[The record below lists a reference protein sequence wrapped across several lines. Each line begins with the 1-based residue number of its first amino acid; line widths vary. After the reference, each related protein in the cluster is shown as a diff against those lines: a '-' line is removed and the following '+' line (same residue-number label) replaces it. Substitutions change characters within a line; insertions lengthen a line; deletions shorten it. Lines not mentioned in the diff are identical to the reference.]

1 MGCQFC
7 QTAISVKGISEIST
21 VYLHREAVDFR
32 KAINGLV
39 VIVEQEMQLSPYADA
54 VFVFCNRARDK
65 LKVVYWD
72 RTGFCL
78 WYKRLEKD
86 KFQWPRQFDEAIITL
101 NVQQLDWLLR
111 GFSVIGHQPQH
122 YQSLS

>member
-1 MGCQFC
+1 MMQFGDV
-7 QTAISVKGISEIST
+7 A
-21 VYLHREAVDFR
+21 VYLHRDIVDFR
-32 KAINGLV
+32 KSINGLV
-39 VIVEQEMQLSPYADA
+39 VIVEQQMQLSPYSDA

-65 LKVVYWD
+65 VKAVYWD

-78 WYKRLEKD
+78 WHKRLGKD
-86 KFQWPRQFDEAIITL
+86 KFQWPRQLNEQVIVL

>member
-1 MGCQFC
+1 M
-7 QTAISVKGISEIST
+7 KGLTQVGS
-21 VYLHREAVDFR
+21 VYLHREVVDFR

-39 VIVEQEMQLSPYADA
+39 VIVEQQMQLSPYSDA

-65 LKVVYWD
+65 LKILYWD
-72 RTGFCL
+72 RSGFCL

-86 KFQWPRQFDEAIITL
+86 RFKWPRELDDKVITL
-101 NVQQLDWLLR
+101 TPQQLGYLLR
-111 GFSVIGHQPQH
+111 GLSVVEHQTLH

>member
-1 MGCQFC
+1 MRGLSDIG
-7 QTAISVKGISEIST
+7 A
-21 VYLHREAVDFR
+21 VYLHREVVDFR

-54 VFVFCNRARDK
+54 VFVLGNRARDK
-65 LKVVYWD
+65 VKVVYWD

-78 WYKRLEKD
+78 WYTRLEKD

-101 NVQQLDWLLR
+101 NAQQLGWLLR
-111 GFSVIGHQPQH
+111 GFSVIGHQTQH

>member
-1 MGCQFC
+1 
-7 QTAISVKGISEIST
+7 

-32 KAINGLV
+32 KAINGLL
-39 VIVEQEMQLSPYADA
+39 VIVEQEMQLSPYTDT